1 MECQLQLQLAVK
13 SRVASQLVKLC
24 SQEVRALTKVV
35 IAPCSQTSIQIASW
49 QSQACRWATKLI
61 KRLLQKLEYH
71 VLVEQTASAL
81 QLETLADD
89 LTSFSLLFQV
99 PMKVAVLVL
108 SQ

>member
-1 MECQLQLQLAVK
+1 M
-13 SRVASQLVKLC
+13 R
-24 SQEVRALTKVV
+24 
-35 IAPCSQTSIQIASW
+35 
-49 QSQACRWATKLI
+49 LI
-61 KRLLQKLEYH
+61 KRLLPMLECH
-71 VLVEQTASAL
+71 ALVGQTASVL